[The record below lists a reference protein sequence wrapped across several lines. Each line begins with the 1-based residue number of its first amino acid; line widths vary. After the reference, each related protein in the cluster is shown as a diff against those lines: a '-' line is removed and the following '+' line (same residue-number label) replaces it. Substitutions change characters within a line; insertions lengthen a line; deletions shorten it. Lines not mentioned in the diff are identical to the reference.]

1 MRVFKNRTA
10 CLGNCS
16 VFFFFFFIM
25 RDIQPV
31 AFVLKMNEVHLEDI
45 LVRWM

>member
-10 CLGNCS
+10 CLSCS
-16 VFFFFFFIM
+16 VFFIM